1 MRRLKLIAVW
11 LTVGALAWGF
21 VAVLRLPTPGP
32 VLLDQLRSGNHAAL
46 AAGVR
51 ADTGVLAWHDSLGYS
66 LLHWAVAMN
75 DRTAADI
82 LLHAGADPNA
92 RDVRGRTPLHLAA
105 VSRVADGEGLMASL
119 VARGADVNA
128 TDSQGFTPLKLATT
142 VERPGLVRSLLA
154 AGAAP
159 EVATD
164 TRLARAGD
172 EAEPDRA
179 RTAVR
184 VRRGSAVR
192 PGPQRLDASPTPSVR
207 RWTWR
212 VTRAQRA
219 SARQLNAS

>member
-1 MRRLKLIAVW
+1 MKSIVVW

-21 VAVLRLPTPGP
+21 VAVMRLPTAGP
-32 VLLDQLRSGNHAAL
+32 VALRQLLEGDHKAL

-105 VSRVADGEGLMASL
+105 SSRAGGGEGLIASL

-128 TDSQGFTPLKLATT
+128 TDAQGFTPLKIAST
-142 VERPGLVRSLLA
+142 VECSELVRSLLA

-159 EVATD
+159 EPEPAAD
-164 TRLARAGD
+164 TRLARADD
-172 EAEPDRA
+172 EADSDRP
-179 RTAVR
+179 RTLTR
-184 VRRGSAVR
+184 VRRVFAAR
-192 PGPQRLDASPTPSVR
+192 PGLGRAAASPAPTLR
-207 RWTWR
+207 RWAWR
-212 VTRAQRA
+212 PTRAERLA
-219 SARQLNAS
+219 ARHLNAS